1 MDLIFIRC
9 DYEVFFFDRNES
21 KIKLDFVKRFFF
33 GLRLVDV
40 FVRWFDIYDFGW
52 FKILWNI
59 YLDIGLFEIY
69 RIYDIIFVYIVNRVV
84 KVNFEFMNFR
94 IGDYDEILWC
104 MRVIYVFVVLM
115 DDVYDFYEKEL
126 IELIRDRYE
135 EILFVYMEEDDIFY
149 YGLWDIVYYEGYIN
163 FLEYVN
169 LLIGD

>member
-94 IGDYDEILWC
+94 IGDYDEIL
-104 MRVIYVFVVLM
+104 
-115 DDVYDFYEKEL
+115 
-126 IELIRDRYE
+126 
-135 EILFVYMEEDDIFY
+135 
-149 YGLWDIVYYEGYIN
+149 
-163 FLEYVN
+163 
-169 LLIGD
+169 

>member
-1 MDLIFIRC
+1 
-9 DYEVFFFDRNES
+9 
-21 KIKLDFVKRFFF
+21 
-33 GLRLVDV
+33 
-40 FVRWFDIYDFGW
+40 
-52 FKILWNI
+52 
-59 YLDIGLFEIY
+59 
-69 RIYDIIFVYIVNRVV
+69 
-84 KVNFEFMNFR
+84 
-94 IGDYDEILWC
+94 